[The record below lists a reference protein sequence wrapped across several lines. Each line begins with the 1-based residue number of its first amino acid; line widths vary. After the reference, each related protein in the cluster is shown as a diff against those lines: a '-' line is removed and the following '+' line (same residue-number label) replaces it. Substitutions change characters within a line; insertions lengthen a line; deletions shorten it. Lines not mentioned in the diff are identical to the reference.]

1 MINIL
6 VSLISLLL
14 GLIPLWQMYI
24 WERSGGVSLAR
35 FTLVYFSTQHVAFGV
50 GGSLIAIFDQNYTYL
65 TLYGYFPY
73 ADGLVRLQLINLISL
88 YAALAG
94 MWAIIAGR
102 RTIGAPLPGC
112 SSGHL
117 HDHLS
122 AMPASQEQSLRM
134 VCYVS
139 LVFHM
144 LIVSSQWYF
153 TYSGTPTTDIS
164 RYLIQIGAK
173 VAPMTFLILGLWWP
187 HGHRERW
194 IFATYFLVYGIF
206 QLATGGRAPVLF
218 AELMFYAGLL
228 IASPKWLM
236 HPRRFVVAAIVA
248 LLIPW
253 LAVKSEDVRLL
264 YHSRVPSGVGDMY
277 QRVITLVGPKQI
289 GVDDVG
295 TVLHNPETLGR
306 TIFRFGARIA
316 ELSALD
322 VVARTPEKFPY
333 WSWSEADWLKLS
345 WGWLP
350 AFLIPDLPKDE
361 NSGVLFLRHYGWAVD
376 PERGHSMPVTLLAD
390 SWRRFGWPGVIAV
403 HFLLAAFL
411 TTISTL
417 MGRRFSVQMI
427 VLSGALLYILTISY
441 TDDILTW
448 VTSLPRKVLAALAY
462 TALISAICLLM
473 SARRS
478 GVRAGPS

>member
-1 MINIL
+1 MINI
-6 VSLISLLL
+6 VVALISFFL

-24 WERSGGVSLAR
+24 WERSGGVPLAR
-35 FTLVYFSTQHVAFGV
+35 FTLVYFSIQHIAFGV

-73 ADGLVRLQLINLISL
+73 ADGLARLQLINLIAL

-94 MWAIIAGR
+94 MWAIIVGR
-102 RTIGAPLPGC
+102 RTIGASLPGC

-122 AMPASQEQSLRM
+122 AMPASQVQSLRM

-173 VAPMTFLILGLWWP
+173 VAPVTFFILGLWWP

-194 IFATYFLVYGIF
+194 IFVTYFLVYGIL

-218 AELMFYAGLL
+218 AEFMFYAGLL
-228 IASPKWLM
+228 MASPKWLM

-264 YHSRVPSGVGDMY
+264 YHSRVPAGVGDMY
-277 QRVITLVGPKQI
+277 QRVVTLVGPKQI
-289 GVDDVG
+289 GVDDSG
-295 TVLHNPETLGR
+295 AVLYNPETLGR
-306 TIFRFGARIA
+306 TIFRFGARIT

-322 VVARTPEKFPY
+322 IVARTPEKFPY
-333 WSWSEADWLKLS
+333 WSWSEADWLKLG

-403 HFLLAAFL
+403 HFFLAAFL

-417 MGRRFSVQMI
+417 MSRRFSVQMI
-427 VLSGALLYILTISY
+427 VLSSALLYILTISY

-448 VTSLPRKVLAALAY
+448 VTSLPRKAVVVLAY
-462 TALISAICLLM
+462 TALISAICLPM
-473 SARRS
+473 STRWAR
-478 GVRAGPS
+478 VRAGPS

>member
-6 VSLISLLL
+6 ISLVSFFL

-24 WERSGGVSLAR
+24 WERSGGVPLAR
-35 FTLVYFSTQHVAFGV
+35 FTLVYFSVQHIAFGV

-73 ADGLVRLQLINLISL
+73 ADALARLQLINLISL

-102 RTIGAPLPGC
+102 RTIGASLPGC
-112 SSGHL
+112 SSDHL

-122 AMPASQEQSLRM
+122 AMPAIQGQSLRM

-139 LVFHM
+139 LVSHM
-144 LIVSSQWYF
+144 LVVSSQWYF

-164 RYLIQIGAK
+164 RYLIQIAAK
-173 VAPMTFLILGLWWP
+173 VAPATFFILGLWWP
-187 HGHRERW
+187 YGHRERW
-194 IFATYFLVYGIF
+194 IFATYFLVYGF
-206 QLATGGRAPVLF
+206 LQLATGGRAPVLY
-218 AELMFYAGLL
+218 AEFMFYAGLL
-228 IASPKWLM
+228 MASTGWLM
-236 HPRRFVVAAIVA
+236 HPRRFVVVAIVA
-248 LLIPW
+248 LLVPW
-253 LAVKSEDVRLL
+253 LAVKSEDIRLL
-264 YHSRVPSGVGDMY
+264 YHSRVPADLGDLG

-289 GVDDVG
+289 GVADSG
-295 TVLHNPETLGR
+295 AVLHNPETLGR
-306 TIFRFGARIA
+306 TIFRFGARIT

-322 VVARTPEKFPY
+322 IIARTPEKFPY
-333 WSWSEADWLKLS
+333 WGWSKTDWFMLGT
-345 WGWLP
+345 GWLP
-350 AFLIPDLPKDE
+350 AFVFPDLPKDE

-376 PERGHSMPVTLLAD
+376 PEHGHSMPVTLLAD
-390 SWRRFGWPGVIAV
+390 SWRRFGWPGVIVV
-403 HFLLAAFL
+403 HFFLAAFL

-417 MGRRFSVQMI
+417 MGRRSSVQMI
-427 VLSGALLYILTISY
+427 VLSSALLYIITFSY

-448 VTSLPRKVLAALAY
+448 VTSMPRKVVVVLAY

-478 GVRAGPS
+478 RVRAGPS